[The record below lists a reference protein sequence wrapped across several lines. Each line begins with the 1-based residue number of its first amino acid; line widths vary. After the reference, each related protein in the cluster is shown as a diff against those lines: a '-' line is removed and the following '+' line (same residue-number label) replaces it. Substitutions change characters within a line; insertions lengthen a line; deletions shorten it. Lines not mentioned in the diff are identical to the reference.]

1 MRKELVTAVLVLAA
15 GTGLALGES
24 ESSTS
29 PALLPT
35 TVAVSQAAQPHSPY
49 SAEQV
54 PHDAWTSEGTPGL
67 CPGAPCAKTDWVCDD
82 PGCFWLR
89 AEYLHWWT
97 KDSRL
102 PVLITTATPGATLL
116 PGALGQPGTVGL
128 FGGSGL
134 EDDERSGG
142 RFTGGFWL
150 NECHTVGLEGSYFFL
165 GSRSASF
172 DAASTGV
179 LGSAVIARPF
189 FDVLSGTEN
198 AQLVAFPGIASGDI
212 HLRYFSRLQGAELNA
227 IYNVC
232 CCPRCE
238 PECAHEC
245 GWYYRLE
252 LLSGFRF
259 LDLDEGLGI
268 TETARVNPALPSGSP
283 FFGGNTITM
292 ADQFNAHNYFY
303 GGQVGVRTEVRRG
316 RLFVEAV
323 GKVALGETREIVDI
337 HGATAITPLGGT
349 PVVTP
354 VGFLASGSNSGHFTR
369 DKFAVV
375 PEAGINVGCQVTDHL
390 RAFVGYT
397 FLYWSSVVRPGDQ
410 IDVGLSGTQIPTDT
424 RFNPQAGPARPAFL
438 LRDTSFWTQG
448 INVGMEFR
456 Y

>member
-1 MRKELVTAVLVLAA
+1 
-15 GTGLALGES
+15 
-24 ESSTS
+24 
-29 PALLPT
+29 
-35 TVAVSQAAQPHSPY
+35 
-49 SAEQV
+49 
-54 PHDAWTSEGTPGL
+54 
-67 CPGAPCAKTDWVCDD
+67 
-82 PGCFWLR
+82 
-89 AEYLHWWT
+89 
-97 KDSRL
+97 
-102 PVLITTATPGATLL
+102 
-116 PGALGQPGTVGL
+116 
-128 FGGSGL
+128 
-134 EDDERSGG
+134 
-142 RFTGGFWL
+142 
-150 NECHTVGLEGSYFFL
+150 
-165 GSRSASF
+165 
-172 DAASTGV
+172 
-179 LGSAVIARPF
+179 
-189 FDVLSGTEN
+189 
-198 AQLVAFPGIASGDI
+198 VAFPGIASGDI
-212 HLRYFSRLQGAELNA
+212 HLRSFSRLQGAELNA

-268 TETARVNPALPSGSP
+268 SETTHVNPALPSASP
-283 FFGGNTITM
+283 FFGGNTISM
-292 ADQFNAHNYFY
+292 ADQFNAHSSFY
-303 GGQVGVRTEVRRG
+303 GGQVGARTEVRRG

-323 GKVALGETREIVDI
+323 GKVALGETREVVDI
-337 HGATAITPLGGT
+337 RGATAITPLGGT

-375 PEAGINVGCQVTDHL
+375 PETGINVGCQVTDHL